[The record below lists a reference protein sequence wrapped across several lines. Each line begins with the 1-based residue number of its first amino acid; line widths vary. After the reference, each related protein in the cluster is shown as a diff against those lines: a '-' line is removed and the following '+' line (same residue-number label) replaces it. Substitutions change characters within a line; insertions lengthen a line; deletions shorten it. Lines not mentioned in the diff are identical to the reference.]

1 MEMFIK
7 ILLTLAQNWKQ
18 LISMK
23 RRKDKQTKVYSYN
36 GILHNN
42 IKEWTTDVF
51 HDMDRLQIQYIGRKK
66 SDTKK

>member
-42 IKEWTTDVF
+42 IKE
-51 HDMDRLQIQYIGRKK
+51 
-66 SDTKK
+66 